1 MDSSSGMI
9 REFESKQAARDAGFD
24 IQVKN
29 KPNAICPKCNRTG
42 AIKRL
47 RGTKFKFR
55 PCKCTL

>member
-1 MDSSSGMI
+1 MNSSSGRI
-9 REFESKQAARDAGFD
+9 KDFETKQAARDAGFE

-29 KPNAICPKCNRTG
+29 RPNATCSKCKGTG